1 MARDD
6 YFVMAYWILDYL
18 YQCFKAGEAPD
29 TSLFGP
35 DALGIRNAYWC
46 NILESLYKEGYICGI
61 EIVPRIG
68 APAGIKLIDLKITEK
83 GIRDHIRVISLSNG
97 MDPFK
102 QNRLYPVVPIN
113 IDNIFP

>member
-35 DALGIRNAYWC
+35 DAFGIRNAYWC
-46 NILESLYKEGYICGI
+46 NILESIYKEGYICGI

-83 GIRDHIRVISLSNG
+83 GIEYLQDNSKIAKARDF
-97 MDPFK
+97 FK
-102 QNRLYPVVPIN
+102 GIKETIPGL
-113 IDNIFP
+113 